1 MVEARC
7 FIFSPSHLF
16 IRQKGAYTQG
26 VGKGVTL
33 LTAVTNGF
41 SKPIFHITG
50 SGLGSYLYALHL
62 RPDFYDLNIRISGT
76 IFQSGNV

>member
-1 MVEARC
+1 MSRWLKQGAL
-7 FIFSPSHLF
+7 FFSPSHLF

-26 VGKGVTL
+26 VGQGVTL

-50 SGLGSYLYALHL
+50 SGLGLYMLCTQNKNL
-62 RPDFYDLNIRISGT
+62 IFT
-76 IFQSGNV
+76 I